1 MSTPVQQ
8 APLLTATLER
18 RFYPRIVPQTP
29 LFLAFCENE
38 PEASLLLNV
47 SENGLLVSTPTGL
60 PCNFVA
66 RLSVPLNGLPKPVQV
81 IGRVAWANE
90 ASRLA
95 GIQLLDLSEHDR
107 QQIRKW
113 GARESPESWQSPFD
127 PPQHGIA
134 PSTGAPET
142 PHATC
147 QFREDAPFSTRRDI
161 VALAPPLIVNT
172 RPASTVAR
180 RAMRATLVATISLA
194 AAVILIKAAP
204 GNPFARSKDM
214 RPKPSA
220 AAPTAQETQPT
231 PRTPDVS
238 SRATATQAASL
249 APTDDAAVSKRAQTT
264 GASPHH
270 DSEKTVKVPS
280 EAASDENPGK
290 PQSELSSTGALP
302 AATEAASVGS
312 SASPQS
318 PDLNEVPEEVTPEP
332 EIPLSP
338 DLATPKQPLPNPTR
352 TTEPTANTSPIAPLT
367 LPRSTPDAPTRSA
380 FSPKSAPVIQM
391 DPPRNQV
398 FDIHLPSSRHQA
410 SFLSLPGER
419 VLESPSI
426 TVRIQ
431 RSVLLP
437 ATHAG
442 WPFNRNKKVVVGE
455 LISRVDPQAAQLPT
469 SPANSVRVKAT
480 VAKDGHIQ
488 DVNQIL
494 GPASLFPAVTKAL
507 REWRYQPTLVDDKPV
522 ETQCYVVFQFH
533 TPSYRASRR

>member
-47 SENGLLVSTPTGL
+47 SENGLLVSTPTAL

-66 RLSVPLNGLPKPVQV
+66 RLLVPLHGLPKPVQV
-81 IGRVAWANE
+81 IGRVAWSSE
-90 ASRLA
+90 ARKLA

-113 GARESPESWQSPFD
+113 GARESTEARQPKLDRPELVA
-127 PPQHGIA
+127 PP
-134 PSTGAPET
+134 PTSSSET
-142 PHATC
+142 PHATS
-147 QFREDAPFSTRRDI
+147 QFREDAPFSTPGDI
-161 VALAPPLIVNT
+161 VALAPPRIVNT
-172 RPASTVAR
+172 RLASTVAR
-180 RAMRATLVATISLA
+180 RALRATLVAAICLA

-204 GNPFARSKDM
+204 GNPFARSKDI
-214 RPKPSA
+214 RPEPSA
-220 AAPTAQETQPT
+220 AAPTAKETQPT
-231 PRTPDVS
+231 PRTPDFN
-238 SRATATQAASL
+238 RALATQAASL
-249 APTDDAAVSKRAQTT
+249 GPTDNAAISKRARTT

-270 DSEKTVKVPS
+270 DSEKTVEVPS
-280 EAASDENPGK
+280 EAASYENPAK
-290 PQSELSSTGALP
+290 PQTDLSSTGALP
-302 AATEAASVGS
+302 AATEAASVGT
-312 SASPQS
+312 SASPQT
-318 PDLNEVPEEVTPEP
+318 PDLHELSKEGTAEP

-338 DLATPKQPLPNPTR
+338 DLLTPRQPLRNATHA
-352 TTEPTANTSPIAPLT
+352 TELTANTSPIVPST
-367 LPRSTPDAPTRSA
+367 LPPSTPVAPTRSA
-380 FSPKSAPVIQM
+380 FSPKSAAPVIQM
-391 DPPRNQV
+391 DPPRSQI
-398 FDIHLPSSRHQA
+398 FEIHLPSGHQA

-455 LISRVDPQAAQLPT
+455 LISRVDPQATQIPT
-469 SPANSVRVKAT
+469 SPANSVRVKVT

-533 TPSYRASRR
+533 TPSYRAPKR

>member
-18 RFYPRIVPQTP
+18 RFYPRIVPKTP
-29 LFLAFCENE
+29 LFLAFRENE
-38 PEASLLLNV
+38 SEASLLLNV
-47 SENGLLVSTPTGL
+47 SENGLLVSTPSGL

-66 RLSVPLNGLPKPVQV
+66 RLSVPLSGLPKPVLV
-81 IGRVAWANE
+81 IGRVAWAHE
-90 ASRLA
+90 ASKLA

-113 GARESPESWQSPFD
+113 GARESPESWQPTLD
-127 PPQHGIA
+127 PPQLVIP
-134 PSTGAPET
+134 PSTGSPET
-142 PHATC
+142 PHASC
-147 QFREDAPFSTRRDI
+147 QFPQDAPFSTPRDI

-180 RAMRATLVATISLA
+180 RATRATLVATISLA

-204 GNPFARSKDM
+204 GNPFARSKDIHA
-214 RPKPSA
+214 KPSA

-231 PRTPDVS
+231 PRTPDLS
-238 SRATATQAASL
+238 NRATATQAASL
-249 APTDDAAVSKRAQTT
+249 APTDDATVSKRAHTT
-264 GASPHH
+264 GTSLHH
-270 DSEKTVKVPS
+270 DSEKTVEVPS
-280 EAASDENPGK
+280 EAASDENPSK
-290 PQSELSSTGALP
+290 PPSDLSSTGALP
-302 AATEAASVGS
+302 AATEAASAS
-312 SASPQS
+312 SGTSLQS
-318 PDLNEVPEEVTPEP
+318 PDLNEVPKELTPEP

-338 DLATPKQPLPNPTR
+338 DLATPKQPLPNPTHAP
-352 TTEPTANTSPIAPLT
+352 EPNTSPIVPST
-367 LPRSTPDAPTRSA
+367 LPPNTPVAPTRST
-380 FSPKSAPVIQM
+380 FSPKSAAPVIQM

-398 FDIHLPSSRHQA
+398 FDIHLPSRHQA

-455 LISRVDPQAAQLPT
+455 LISRVDPQATQLPT
-469 SPANSVRVKAT
+469 SPVNSVRVKAT

-533 TPSYRASRR
+533 TPSYRASKR

>member
-1 MSTPVQQ
+1 MSTPAQQ
-8 APLLTATLER
+8 APLLATTLER

-29 LFLAFCENE
+29 IFFAFRESE
-38 PEASLLLNV
+38 SEASLLLNV

-81 IGRVAWANE
+81 IGRVAWASE
-90 ASRLA
+90 ARKLA

-113 GARESPESWQSPFD
+113 GARESTRSWQPKLD
-127 PPQHGIA
+127 RPQLA
-134 PSTGAPET
+134 APPSTSSSET
-142 PHATC
+142 PHATS
-147 QFREDAPFSTRRDI
+147 QFPEDAPFSTPRDI

-172 RPASTVAR
+172 RSASTVAR
-180 RAMRATLVATISLA
+180 RAMRALVSTICLA

-204 GNPFARSKDM
+204 GNPFARSRDI
-214 RPKPSA
+214 RPEPSTVA
-220 AAPTAQETQPT
+220 ATAQETQPT
-231 PRTPDVS
+231 PRTLEMS
-238 SRATATQAASL
+238 NRTSATQAASL
-249 APTDDAAVSKRAQTT
+249 APTDNAAISKRAHTT

-270 DSEKTVKVPS
+270 DSEKTVEGPS
-280 EAASDENPGK
+280 EAASDENPAK
-290 PQSELSSTGALP
+290 PQSDLSSTDALP
-302 AATEAASVGS
+302 AAAEAASVS
-312 SASPQS
+312 TSASPQS
-318 PDLNEVPEEVTPEP
+318 PDLNEVPKEVTSEP

-338 DLATPKQPLPNPTR
+338 DLPTPKQPLRDPTHAA
-352 TTEPTANTSPIAPLT
+352 ELTANTPPNVAST
-367 LPRSTPDAPTRSA
+367 LPPSTPVAPTRSA
-380 FSPKSAPVIQM
+380 FSPKSAAPVIQM
-391 DPPRNQV
+391 DPARNQI
-398 FDIHLPSSRHQA
+398 FEIHLPNGHQA

-455 LISRVDPQAAQLPT
+455 LISRVDPQATQIPT
-469 SPANSVRVKAT
+469 SPANAVRVKAT
-480 VAKDGHIQ
+480 VAKDGHIEN
-488 DVNQIL
+488 VNQIL
-494 GPASLFPAVTKAL
+494 GPASLFPAVAKAL

-533 TPSYRASRR
+533 TSSYRAPKR

>member
-29 LFLAFCENE
+29 LFLAFSENE
-38 PEASLLLNV
+38 SEASLLLNV
-47 SENGLLVSTPTGL
+47 SENGLLVSTPIGL

-81 IGRVAWANE
+81 IGRVAWASE
-90 ASRLA
+90 ASKLA

-113 GARESPESWQSPFD
+113 GARESPESWQPPFD

-147 QFREDAPFSTRRDI
+147 QFPEEAPFSTPGDI
-161 VALAPPLIVNT
+161 VALAPPLIVSAP
-172 RPASTVAR
+172 PASTVAR

-194 AAVILIKAAP
+194 AAVILLKAAP
-204 GNPFARSKDM
+204 GSPFARSKDI

-220 AAPTAQETQPT
+220 AAPPAQEMQPT
-231 PRTPDVS
+231 PRTPDMS
-238 SRATATQAASL
+238 NRATATPAASL
-249 APTDDAAVSKRAQTT
+249 APTDDAAISKRAHSTA
-264 GASPHH
+264 ASPRH
-270 DSEKTVKVPS
+270 DSEKPVEVPS
-280 EAASDENPGK
+280 ETASDENPVK
-290 PQSELSSTGALP
+290 PQSDLSLTGALP
-302 AATEAASVGS
+302 AATEAASVLS
-312 SASPQS
+312 SASPQL
-318 PDLNEVPEEVTPEP
+318 PDLHEVPKEVTPEP

-338 DLATPKQPLPNPTR
+338 DLATPKQPLRNPTHA
-352 TTEPTANTSPIAPLT
+352 TEMTANTSPIVPST
-367 LPRSTPDAPTRSA
+367 LPPNAPVAPTRSA
-380 FSPKSAPVIQM
+380 FSPKSAAPVIQM

-398 FDIHLPSSRHQA
+398 FDIHLSSGHQA

-455 LISRVDPQAAQLPT
+455 LISRVDPPATQLPT
-469 SPANSVRVKAT
+469 GPANSVRVKAT

-533 TPSYRASRR
+533 TPSYRASKR